1 MSWDVVIIGAGI
13 MGSTSALALAR
24 RGARVLVLEKSV
36 PGAEASSAA
45 AGILG
50 AQIEAHEQGPEVDL
64 FLRSRDLY
72 AAWTEHLVSTTGI
85 DVGYRRCGSMRLFP
99 SDADAE
105 QGARGSGWQER
116 AGLAVERLDHAA
128 LRARE
133 PAVSE
138 RFVAAERFPD
148 DAQVEPPK
156 LLRALSVA
164 ALGAGVSY
172 RSGTSV
178 RGVAIEGGRAV
189 GVDLE
194 DGTRIEGG
202 HVVLAAGSWSTLVAG
217 VPLAPGAVKPAR
229 GQIVE
234 LTLRAPLFGP
244 VIFGA
249 GAYLVPRAD
258 GRVLI
263 GSTLEFVGF
272 QRDVTARGVRD
283 LLVAATAIVP
293 ALEEASFSGTW
304 SSFRPFAMGPPLI
317 GPSSVR
323 GLVLATGHH
332 RNGILLAPVTGE
344 LVAEAVM
351 SR

>member
-13 MGSTSALALAR
+13 MGSASALALAR
-24 RGARVLVLEKSV
+24 RGARVLVLEKSI

-50 AQIEAHEQGPEVDL
+50 AQIETHAKGPEIDL
-64 FLRSRDLY
+64 FVRSRDLY
-72 AAWTEHLVSTTGI
+72 AGWTQHLVESTGI
-85 DVGYRRCGSMRLFP
+85 DVGYRRCGSMRLFA
-99 SDADAE
+99 SETAAE
-105 QGARGSGWQER
+105 EGWIASAWQED
-116 AGLAVERLDHAA
+116 AGLSVERLDRGA
-128 LRARE
+128 LRTRE
-133 PAVSE
+133 PAVAE
-138 RFVAAERFPD
+138 AFVAAERFPD

-156 LLRALSVA
+156 LLRALAVA
-164 ALGAGVSY
+164 AMGAGVTY
-172 RSGTSV
+172 RSGVSV
-178 RGVAIEGGRAV
+178 RGVAIDGGRAI

-194 DGTRIEGG
+194 DGSRIDGG
-202 HVVLAAGSWSTLVAG
+202 HVVLAAGSWSTMVQG

-234 LTLRAPLFGP
+234 LTLRAPVLGS
-244 VIFGA
+244 VVFGA
-249 GAYLVPRAD
+249 GAYVVPRAD

-283 LLVAATAIVP
+283 LLVAATAMVP
-293 ALEEASFSGTW
+293 ALEDASLTGTW
-304 SSFRPFAMGPPLI
+304 SSFRPYAAGPPLI

-344 LVAEAVM
+344 IVAA
-351 SR
+351 SIA